1 MSIEYFVSKAV
12 AEITLN
18 RPQAL
23 NALDPEAILAFR
35 GALEKA
41 RDDATVRVI
50 LITGAGE
57 KSFCTGSDLKS
68 VQVAETSYAQSYCAS
83 DPVAFSNGARGRMLN
98 LSKLAIWKPLIA
110 AVNGYCL
117 GGGMEIALQC
127 DLRVASEN
135 ASFGLTEPKIGSIAG
150 ICGPALLM
158 RAVSPANAMKML
170 MTASRIDASEALRI
184 GLISDVWKPD
194 ELMTK
199 ARDLAQGIAD
209 HAPLSISF
217 TKRIAYDTQTLSVG
231 AAIDHT
237 ELIFGVI
244 KDTQDRLEGRQA
256 FAEKRKPQFQ
266 GR

>member
-1 MSIEYFVSKAV
+1 MSIEYSVSQGV

-23 NALDPEAILAFR
+23 NALDPAAILAFR

-41 RDDATVRVI
+41 RDDAAVRVI
-50 LITGAGE
+50 LITGAGQ

-68 VQVAETSYAQSYCAS
+68 VQTAETSYAESYCAP
-83 DPVAFSNGARGRMLN
+83 DAIAFDNGARGRMLN
-98 LSKLAIWKPLIA
+98 LSKLALWKPLIA
-110 AVNGYCL
+110 AVNGYCI

-170 MTASRIDASEALRI
+170 MTASRIDALEALRI
-184 GLISDVWKPD
+184 GLISDVWKPED
-194 ELMTK
+194 LMTN
-199 ARDLAQGIAD
+199 ARAMAQGIAE

-217 TKRIAYDTQTLSVG
+217 TKRIAYDTQTMSVG

-237 ELIFGVI
+237 ELVFGVI
-244 KDTQDRLEGRQA
+244 KDTKDRKEGREA
-256 FAEKRKPQFQ
+256 FAEKRKPQFH